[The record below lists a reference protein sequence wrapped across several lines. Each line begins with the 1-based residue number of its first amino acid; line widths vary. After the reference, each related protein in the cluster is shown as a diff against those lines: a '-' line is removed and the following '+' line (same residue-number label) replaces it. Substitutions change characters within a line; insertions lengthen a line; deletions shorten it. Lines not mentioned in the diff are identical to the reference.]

1 LRKEGE
7 RRRKKKA
14 EEPPSG
20 RVVDIHH
27 IYNALSQTLFSARA

>member
-1 LRKEGE
+1 LRKKEE

-20 RVVDIHH
+20 RVVDIDQ
-27 IYNALSQTLFSARA
+27 IYNEEQSAR

>member
-1 LRKEGE
+1 LRKKGE

-20 RVVDIHH
+20 RVVDIDQ
-27 IYNALSQTLFSARA
+27 IYNEEQSAR